1 MPPRA
6 TVDKTTP
13 EPVTGTAAIVDNVD
27 TTWEMVREESPDKIV
42 FDEEGDQLIGRFV
55 GREIITVEE
64 KVDANGKITEPES
77 TFTVLTWRD
86 CLVNGDK
93 MEYVANNAGFA
104 LEKAFA
110 SLPFGV
116 ITRVTLIKKTDVG
129 QQSKMNDFRVEV
141 ARNSANH
148 AG

>member
-42 FDEEGDQLIGRFV
+42 FDQEGDQLIGRFV
-55 GREIITVEE
+55 GREIITIEATE
-64 KVDANGKITEPES
+64 KEPES

-93 MEYVANNAGFA
+93 MDYVANNAGFA

-110 SLPFGV
+110 SLDFGV

-129 QQSKMNDFRVEV
+129 QASKMNDFRVEV

-148 AG
+148 TR